1 MSFVA
6 AERVYVTIISLT
18 NVTSY
23 DNSIKINGI
32 FQYQSSNFRNRN
44 VGNPISLTN
53 LNKFGSQISKKNE
66 NDITASFYR
75 NSTLII
81 NNLQNQMYVLKLI
94 DNLDINQISQLNVSQ
109 NVDSPHIFNRGV
121 VLLTE
126 NSNENFI

>member
-1 MSFVA
+1 M
-6 AERVYVTIISLT
+6 
-18 NVTSY
+18 
-23 DNSIKINGI
+23 
-32 FQYQSSNFRNRN
+32 
-44 VGNPISLTN
+44 GNPISLTN

-81 NNLQNQMYVLKLI
+81 NNLQNQMYVLELS

-109 NVDSPHIFNRGV
+109 NVVSHYLFNRGV

-126 NSNENFI
+126 NSNEKFI